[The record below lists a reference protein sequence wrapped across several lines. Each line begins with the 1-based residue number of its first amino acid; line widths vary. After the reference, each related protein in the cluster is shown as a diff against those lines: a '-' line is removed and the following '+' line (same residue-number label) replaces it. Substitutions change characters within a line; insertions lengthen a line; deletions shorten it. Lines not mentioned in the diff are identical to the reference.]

1 MTAATHSPLFP
12 RVPDSADAVL
22 EGLDPEQREVATA
35 LHGPVCVLAG
45 AGTGKTRAITH
56 RIAYGVRAGI
66 LQPSSVLA
74 VTFTN
79 RAAGEMRGRLRQLGA
94 TGVQAR
100 TFHSAALRQLQ
111 YFWPKAVGG
120 PLPRLIDRKIQ
131 LVADAAAACR
141 IRLDRGELRDVTAE
155 IEWSKVTQT
164 VPADYPPAVAKA
176 AREAPRDPAEIAQLY
191 AAYEDLKRERGV
203 IDFEDVLLLTVAVLQ
218 DRQDIAEQVRAQYQ
232 HFVVDEY
239 QDVSPLQ
246 QRLLELWL
254 GDRESLCVVGDASQT
269 IYSFTGAT
277 PDHLLDFRTKH
288 PGATVVKLV
297 RDYRSTP
304 QVVRLANGLLAQAH
318 GRAADHRLELV
329 SQRGPGP
336 DPVFTEYTDEPAEA
350 EGAARR
356 IGELIGAG
364 VRPSEIA
371 VLFRTNSQSEIYEQA
386 LADAGVPYQLRG
398 AERFFDRPEVRKAG
412 SALRAA
418 ARFGGNDSLLDDVVD
433 LPSQV
438 RAVLSGEGWTAQPP
452 AGSGAVR
459 ERWESLAAL
468 VNLAQD
474 FAAAKPDA
482 TLAGLVAE
490 LDERAGAQHAPT
502 VQGVTLASLHSA
514 KGLEWDVVFLVG
526 VAEGMM
532 PITYAK
538 TDEQIEEERRLLYV
552 GVTRARERLHVSWSR
567 GRAPGGGAHP
577 PPPRGRG
584 AGGGGARGRAPARRP
599 GRAAPRPPR
608 GGGDR
613 GAGPRPP
620 YPGAGARRRGGGPHR
635 RPSRFLDGLR
645 SGSQAG
651 RAAAAGGGAAGG
663 VERGVSGR
671 ATAVSAAPAPR
682 RRQRGPARCR
692 VCGRT
697 LTDAGE
703 MKLMRCE
710 DCPSDMDE
718 GVYERLHDWRS
729 EQARRSGQPA
739 FCVFTDKTLMAIA
752 ETVPEDPPGLAR
764 IPGVGKRK
772 LDRYGADVLAICA
785 GGDGVQDKDQD

>member
-1 MTAATHSPLFP
+1 MTAATHSTLFP
-12 RVPDSADAVL
+12 QVPDSADAVL
-22 EGLDPEQREVATA
+22 EGLDPEQRAVATA

-94 TGVQAR
+94 AGVQAR

-120 PLPRLIDRKIQ
+120 SLPRIIDRKIPI
-131 LVADAAAACR
+131 VADAAAACR
-141 IRLDRGELRDVTAE
+141 IRLDRNELRDITAE

-164 VPADYPPAVAKA
+164 VPADYAAAAAKTG
-176 AREAPRDPAEIAQLY
+176 RESPRDPAETAQLY
-191 AAYEDLKRERGV
+191 ATYEDLKRERAL
-203 IDFEDVLLLTVAVLQ
+203 IDFEDVLLLTVGILQ
-218 DRQDIAEQVRAQYQ
+218 DRHDIAEEVRAQYQ

-254 GDRESLCVVGDASQT
+254 GDRDNLCVVGDASQT

-277 PDHLLDFRTKH
+277 PDHLLDFRIRH

-304 QVVRLANGLLAQAH
+304 QIVHLANGLLAQAR

-329 SQRGPGP
+329 SQRDPGP
-336 DPVFTEYTDEPAEA
+336 QPVHTEYADEPAEA

-356 IGELIGAG
+356 IRDLLTRG
-364 VRPSEIA
+364 VPAAEIA
-371 VLFRTNSQSEIYEQA
+371 ILFRTNSQSEIYEQA
-386 LADAGVPYQLRG
+386 LADAGIPYQLRG

-412 SALRAA
+412 IALRGA
-418 ARFGGNDSLLDDVVD
+418 ARFGGNDSLLDGAVD

-438 RAVLSGEGWTAQPP
+438 RAVLSGEGWTPTPP

-474 FAAAKPDA
+474 FAAARPAA
-482 TLAGLVAE
+482 TLADLVAE

-514 KGLEWDVVFLVG
+514 KGLEWDAVFVVG

-532 PITYAK
+532 PITYAR

-552 GVTRARERLHVSWSR
+552 GVTRAREHLHVSWSLS
-567 GRAPGGGAHP
+567 RAPGG
-577 PPPRGRG
+577 
-584 AGGGGARGRAPARRP
+584 RP
-599 GRAAPRPPR
+599 N
-608 GGGDR
+608 
-613 GAGPRPP
+613 
-620 YPGAGARRRGGGPHR
+620 R

-645 SGSQAG
+645 PGS
-651 RAAAAGGGAAGG
+651 
-663 VERGVSGR
+663 
-671 ATAVSAAPAPR
+671 SAAPGRSPYGGTGRTSAIEHGYGIPAGSPAPR
-682 RRQRGPARCR
+682 RTSRTPARCR

-697 LTDAGE
+697 LSDAGE
-703 MKLMRCE
+703 MKLMRCD

-718 GVYERLHDWRS
+718 GLYERLRAWRA
-729 EQARRSGQPA
+729 EQAHRSGQPA
-739 FCVFTDKTLMAIA
+739 FCVFTDRTLIAIA
-752 ETVPEDPPGLAR
+752 EAAPDDEGELAR
-764 IPGVGKRK
+764 IPGVGVRK
-772 LDRYGADVLAICA
+772 LHRYGAEVLAICA
-785 GGDGVQDKDQD
+785 GRDGHEQDNDD

>member
-1 MTAATHSPLFP
+1 MTAATHSSLFP
-12 RVPDSADAVL
+12 QVPDSADAVL
-22 EGLDPEQREVATA
+22 DGLDPEQREVATA
-35 LHGPVCVLAG
+35 LRGPVCVLAG

-56 RIAYGVRAGI
+56 RIAYGVRAGL

-94 TGVQAR
+94 AGVQAR

-111 YFWPKAVGG
+111 YFWPKAIGG
-120 PLPRLIDRKIQ
+120 GMPRLVDRKIQ

-164 VPADYPPAVAKA
+164 VPSDYAAAAAKA
-176 AREAPRDPAEIAQLY
+176 GREIPRAAAEIAQLY
-191 AAYEDLKRERGV
+191 TTYEEVKRDRAV

-218 DRQDIAEQVRAQYQ
+218 DRQDIAEQVRSQYQ

-254 GDRESLCVVGDASQT
+254 GDRDSLCVVGDASQT

-277 PDHLLDFRTKH
+277 PDHLLDFRTRH

-304 QVVRLANGLLAQAH
+304 QVVHLANGLLSQAR
-318 GRAADHRLELV
+318 GRAADHRLELI
-329 SQRGPGP
+329 SQRAAGPE
-336 DPVFTEYTDEPAEA
+336 PVYADYTDEPAEA

-356 IGELIGAG
+356 IRDLMAAG
-364 VRPSEIA
+364 VPASEIA
-371 VLFRTNSQSEIYEQA
+371 ILFRTNSQSETYEQA

-412 SALRAA
+412 AALRGA
-418 ARFGGNDSLLDDVVD
+418 ARFGGNDALLDDVVD

-438 RAVLSGEGWTAQPP
+438 RAVLSGEGWTTEPP

-474 FAAAKPDA
+474 FVAAKPGA
-482 TLAGLVAE
+482 TLADLVAE
-490 LDERAGAQHAPT
+490 LDERATAQHAPT

-552 GVTRARERLHVSWSR
+552 GVTRARERLHVSWALSR
-567 GRAPGGGAHP
+567 SPGG
-577 PPPRGRG
+577 
-584 AGGGGARGRAPARRP
+584 RP
-599 GRAAPRPPR
+599 S
-608 GGGDR
+608 
-613 GAGPRPP
+613 
-620 YPGAGARRRGGGPHR
+620 R

-645 SGSQAG
+645 PGST
-651 RAAAAGGGAAGG
+651 GAAGRPG
-663 VERGVSGR
+663 AVAPGGIERGYPGSGPK
-671 ATAVSAAPAPR
+671 AVPR
-682 RRQRGPARCR
+682 RTQRTPARCR

-710 DCPSDMDE
+710 DCPTDMDE
-718 GVYERLHDWRS
+718 GLYERLREWR
-729 EQARRSGQPA
+729 EVQAQRSGQPA
-739 FCVFTDKTLMAIA
+739 FCVFTEKTLMAIA
-752 ETVPEDPPGLAR
+752 ETVPDDEGELAR
-764 IPGVGKRK
+764 IPGVGVRK
-772 LDRYGADVLAICA
+772 LNRYGADVLAICGGQEPAEGAA
-785 GGDGVQDKDQD
+785 GD

>member
-1 MTAATHSPLFP
+1 MPACGQPPHPSPPTWQHGGVTAATHSTLFP
-12 RVPDSADAVL
+12 QVPDSADAVL
-22 EGLDPEQREVATA
+22 DGLDPEQREVATA
-35 LHGPVCVLAG
+35 LRGPVCVLAG

-56 RIAYGVRAGI
+56 RIAYGVRSGV

-120 PLPRLIDRKIQ
+120 GIPKIIDRKIQ
-131 LVADAAAACR
+131 IVADAAVACR
-141 IRLDRGELRDVTAE
+141 IRLDRNELRDAAAE
-155 IEWSKVTQT
+155 IEWAKVTQT
-164 VPADYPPAVAKA
+164 VPADYAAAAVKSG
-176 AREAPRDPAEIAQLY
+176 RDVPRDPAEIAQLY
-191 AAYEDLKRERGV
+191 AAYEDLKRDRAV
-203 IDFEDVLLLTVAVLQ
+203 IDFEDVLLLTVGILQ
-218 DRQDIAEQVRAQYQ
+218 DRHDIADEVRAQYQ

-254 GDRESLCVVGDASQT
+254 GDRDSLCVVGDASQT

-277 PDHLLDFRTKH
+277 PDHLLDFRTRH

-297 RDYRSTP
+297 RDYRSSP
-304 QVVRLANGLLAQAH
+304 QVVHLANGLLAQAR
-318 GRAADHRLELV
+318 GRAADHRLELI
-329 SQRGPGP
+329 SQRAAGP
-336 DPVFTEYTDEPAEA
+336 DPLYTEYADEPAEA

-356 IGELIGAG
+356 IRDLLATG
-364 VRPSEIA
+364 VPPAEIA
-371 VLFRTNSQSEIYEQA
+371 ILFRTNSQSETYEQA
-386 LADAGVPYQLRG
+386 LADAGIPYQLRG

-412 SALRAA
+412 IALRGA
-418 ARFGGNDSLLDDVVD
+418 ARFGTNDTLLDDAVD

-438 RAVLSGEGWTAQPP
+438 RAVLSGEGWTPTPP

-474 FAAAKPDA
+474 FAAAKAGA
-482 TLAGLVAE
+482 TLADLVAE

-514 KGLEWDVVFLVG
+514 KGLEWDAVFVVG

-532 PITYAK
+532 PITYAR
-538 TDEQIEEERRLLYV
+538 TDEQVEEERRLLYV
-552 GVTRARERLHVSWSR
+552 GVTRAREHLHLSWALSR
-567 GRAPGGGAHP
+567 SPGG
-577 PPPRGRG
+577 
-584 AGGGGARGRAPARRP
+584 RP
-599 GRAAPRPPR
+599 N
-608 GGGDR
+608 
-613 GAGPRPP
+613 
-620 YPGAGARRRGGGPHR
+620 R

-645 SGSQAG
+645 PGSSGTAG
-651 RAAAAGGGAAGG
+651 RAATGGRGG
-663 VERGVSGR
+663 VERGFS
-671 ATAVSAAPAPR
+671 TAGTTPAPR
-682 RRQRGPARCR
+682 RTNRTPARCR

-697 LTDAGE
+697 LSDAGE
-703 MKLMRCE
+703 MKLMRCD

-718 GVYERLHDWRS
+718 GLYERLRAWRAV
-729 EQARRSGQPA
+729 QAQRSGQPA
-739 FCVFTDKTLMAIA
+739 FCVFTDRTLVAIA
-752 ETVPEDPPGLAR
+752 ETAPGDPGELAR
-764 IPGVGKRK
+764 VPGVGARK
-772 LDRYGADVLAICA
+772 LNRYGADVLALCA
-785 GGDGVQDKDQD
+785 GRDLAEEDNGG

>member
-12 RVPDSADAVL
+12 QAPDSADAVL
-22 EGLDPEQREVATA
+22 DGLDPEQREVATA

-94 TGVQAR
+94 AGVQAR

-120 PLPRLIDRKIQ
+120 SMPRLVDRKIQ

-141 IRLDRGELRDVTAE
+141 IRLDRGELRDTTAE

-164 VPADYPPAVAKA
+164 VPADYALAAVKA
-176 AREAPRDPAEIAQLY
+176 GREAPRDPAEIAQLY
-191 AAYEDLKRERGV
+191 SAYEDLKRQRGV
-203 IDFEDVLLLTVAVLQ
+203 IDFEDVLLLTVAILQ
-218 DRQDIAEQVRAQYQ
+218 DRHDIAEQVRAQYQ

-254 GDRESLCVVGDASQT
+254 GERDNLCVVGDASQT

-277 PDHLLDFRTKH
+277 PDHLLDFRTRH

-304 QVVRLANGLLAQAH
+304 QVVHLANGLLAQAR
-318 GRAADHRLELV
+318 GRAADHRLELI
-329 SQRGPGP
+329 SQREAGP
-336 DPVFTEYTDEPAEA
+336 DPVYTEYTDEPAEA

-356 IGELIGAG
+356 IRELLDSG
-364 VRPSEIA
+364 VPASEIA
-371 VLFRTNSQSEIYEQA
+371 VLFRTNSQSETYEQA
-386 LADAGVPYQLRG
+386 LADAGIPYQLRG

-412 SALRAA
+412 IALRGA
-418 ARFGGNDSLLDDVVD
+418 ARFGGNDSLLDDAVD

-438 RAVLSGEGWTAQPP
+438 RAVLSGEGWTSEPP

-474 FAAAKPDA
+474 FAAARPGA
-482 TLAGLVAE
+482 TLGDLVAE

-552 GVTRARERLHVSWSR
+552 GVTRAREHLHVSWSLSR
-567 GRAPGGGAHP
+567 SPGGRAN
-577 PPPRGRG
+577 
-584 AGGGGARGRAPARRP
+584 
-599 GRAAPRPPR
+599 
-608 GGGDR
+608 
-613 GAGPRPP
+613 
-620 YPGAGARRRGGGPHR
+620 R

-645 SGSQAG
+645 PGSAATAG
-651 RAAAAGGGAAGG
+651 RAAAGRAGG
-663 VERGVSGR
+663 VERGFTSR
-671 ATAVSAAPAPR
+671 PDAAPR
-682 RRQRGPARCR
+682 RTQRTVARCR

-703 MKLMRCE
+703 MKLMRCD

-718 GVYERLHDWRS
+718 GLYERLREWRA

-752 ETVPEDPPGLAR
+752 ESSPDEEGDLAR
-764 IPGVGKRK
+764 IPGVGVRK
-772 LDRYGADVLAICA
+772 LNRYGADVLAICA
-785 GGDGVQDKDQD
+785 GREPGGEEDGD

>member
-94 TGVQAR
+94 AGVQAR

-111 YFWPKAVGG
+111 YFWPKAIGG
-120 PLPRLIDRKIQ
+120 TFPKIIDRKIQ
-131 LVADAAAACR
+131 IVADAATACR
-141 IRLDRGELRDVTAE
+141 VRLDRNELRDVTAE

-164 VPADYPPAVAKA
+164 VPADYA
-176 AREAPRDPAEIAQLY
+176 AAAAEAGREAPRGPAEIAQLY
-191 AAYEDLKRERGV
+191 AAYEDLKRDRGA
-203 IDFEDVLLLTVAVLQ
+203 IDFEDVLLLTVGILQ
-218 DRQDIAEQVRAQYQ
+218 DRHDIADAVRAQYR

-254 GDRESLCVVGDASQT
+254 GDRDSLCVVGDASQT

-277 PDHLLDFRTKH
+277 PDHLLDFRIRH
-288 PGATVVKLV
+288 PAATVVKLV
-297 RDYRSTP
+297 RDYRSSP
-304 QVVRLANGLLAQAH
+304 QVVHLANGLLAQAR

-329 SQRGPGP
+329 SQRAPGP
-336 DPVFTEYTDEPAEA
+336 EPVYSEYSDEPAEA
-350 EGAARR
+350 EGTARR
-356 IGELIGAG
+356 IRDLLAAG
-364 VRPSEIA
+364 VPASEIA
-371 VLFRTNSQSEIYEQA
+371 VLFRTNAQSEIYEQA

-412 SALRAA
+412 IALRGA
-418 ARFGGNDSLLDDVVD
+418 ARFGANDTLLDGAVD

-438 RAVLSGEGWTAQPP
+438 RAVLSGEGWTAVPP
-452 AGSGAVR
+452 AGSGAAR

-474 FAAAKPDA
+474 FAAARPDA
-482 TLAGLVAE
+482 TLADLVAE

-514 KGLEWDVVFLVG
+514 KGLEWDAVFLVG

-538 TDEQIEEERRLLYV
+538 TGEQIEEERRLLYV
-552 GVTRARERLHVSWSR
+552 GVTRARERLHVSWALSR
-567 GRAPGGGAHP
+567 SPGG
-577 PPPRGRG
+577 
-584 AGGGGARGRAPARRP
+584 RP
-599 GRAAPRPPR
+599 N
-608 GGGDR
+608 
-613 GAGPRPP
+613 
-620 YPGAGARRRGGGPHR
+620 R

-645 SGSQAG
+645 PGSSGAG
-651 RAAAAGGGAAGG
+651 RTPIGGTGGAGGI
-663 VERGVSGR
+663 ERGLGTV
-671 ATAVSAAPAPR
+671 ATVGVPR
-682 RRQRGPARCR
+682 RTSRTPARCR

-697 LTDAGE
+697 LSEAGE
-703 MKLMRCE
+703 MKLMRC
-710 DCPSDMDE
+710 DGCPSDMDE
-718 GVYERLHDWRS
+718 GLYERLREWRAV
-729 EQARRSGQPA
+729 QAHRSGQPA
-739 FCVFTDKTLMAIA
+739 FCVFTDRTLIAIA
-752 ETVPEDPPGLAR
+752 EAAPGDERELAR
-764 IPGVGKRK
+764 IPGVGVRK
-772 LDRYGADVLAICA
+772 LNRYGADVLAICA
-785 GGDGVQDKDQD
+785 GRDGAAGDGDD

>member
-1 MTAATHSPLFP
+1 MPAHAPPPDVTPAALVRLRAPACGQPPHPSPPTWQHGGVTAATHSTLFP

-35 LHGPVCVLAG
+35 LRGPVCVLAG

-94 TGVQAR
+94 AGVQAR

-120 PLPRLIDRKIQ
+120 SMPRLVDRKIQ

-164 VPADYPPAVAKA
+164 VPADYAAAAAKA
-176 AREAPRDPAEIAQLY
+176 GREAPRDPAEIAQLY
-191 AAYEDLKRERGV
+191 SVYEDLKRDRSV

-218 DRQDIAEQVRAQYQ
+218 DRHDIAEQVRAQYQ

-254 GDRESLCVVGDASQT
+254 GDRDSLCVVGDASQT

-277 PDHLLDFRTKH
+277 PDHLLDFRVRH

-304 QVVRLANGLLAQAH
+304 QVVHLANGLLAQAR

-329 SQRGPGP
+329 SQRSAGPE
-336 DPVFTEYTDEPAEA
+336 PVFTEYADEPAEA

-356 IGELIGAG
+356 IGELIAAG
-364 VRPSEIA
+364 VPASEIA
-371 VLFRTNSQSEIYEQA
+371 VLFRTNAQSETYEQA

-398 AERFFDRPEVRKAG
+398 AERFFDRPEVRRAIVN
-412 SALRAA
+412 LRGA
-418 ARFGGNDSLLDDVVD
+418 ARFGGNDSLLDDAVD

-438 RAVLSGEGWTAQPP
+438 RAVLSGEGWTPQPP

-474 FAAAKPDA
+474 FTAAQPGA
-482 TLAGLVAE
+482 TLGHLVAE

-526 VAEGMM
+526 VAEGMV

-552 GVTRARERLHVSWSR
+552 GVTRARERLHVSWALSR
-567 GRAPGGGAHP
+567 SPGG
-577 PPPRGRG
+577 
-584 AGGGGARGRAPARRP
+584 RP
-599 GRAAPRPPR
+599 S
-608 GGGDR
+608 
-613 GAGPRPP
+613 
-620 YPGAGARRRGGGPHR
+620 R

-645 SGSQAG
+645 PGSASS
-651 RAAAAGGGAAGG
+651 AARTAAGGPGG
-663 VERGVSGR
+663 VERGRTRGPE
-671 ATAVSAAPAPR
+671 AVPR
-682 RRQRGPARCR
+682 RAQRTPARCR

-710 DCPSDMDE
+710 ECPSDMDE
-718 GVYERLHDWRS
+718 GLYERLRAWRAR
-729 EQARRSGQPA
+729 QARRSGQPA

-752 ETVPEDPPGLAR
+752 EAVPDDEGELAR
-764 IPGVGKRK
+764 IPGVGVRK
-772 LDRYGADVLAICA
+772 FNRYGADVLAICA
-785 GGDGVQDKDQD
+785 GQDIAEGDEED

>member
-1 MTAATHSPLFP
+1 MAGVTAATHSPLFP
-12 RVPDSADAVL
+12 QVPDLPDSADAVL

-35 LHGPVCVLAG
+35 LRGPVCVLAG

-66 LQPSSVLA
+66 LQPASVLA

-94 TGVQAR
+94 QGVQAR

-111 YFWPKAVGG
+111 YFWPKAIGG
-120 PLPRLIDRKIQ
+120 GMPRLIDRKIQ
-131 LVADAAAACR
+131 LVADAAAALGT
-141 IRLDRGELRDVTAE
+141 RLDRGELRDVTSE
-155 IEWSKVTQT
+155 IEWCKVTQT
-164 VPADYPPAVAKA
+164 IPADYPYAAAKA
-176 AREAPRDPAEIAQLY
+176 GRESPRDPTEIAHLY
-191 AAYEDLKRERGV
+191 AAYEDLKRDRAV
-203 IDFEDVLLLTVAVLQ
+203 IDFEDVLLLTVAILQ
-218 DRQDIAEQVRAQYQ
+218 DRHDIAEQIRAQYQ

-254 GDRESLCVVGDASQT
+254 GERDDLCVVGDASQT

-277 PDHLLDFRTKH
+277 PDHLLDFRVRY

-329 SQRGPGP
+329 SQRPSGPE
-336 DPVFTEYTDEPAEA
+336 PVYAEYTDEPAEA

-356 IGELIGAG
+356 IRELIDAG
-364 VRPSEIA
+364 VPAAEIA
-371 VLFRTNSQSEIYEQA
+371 VLFRTNSQSETYEQA

-412 SALRAA
+412 IALRGA
-418 ARFGGNDSLLDDVVD
+418 ARFGGNDALLDGAVD

-438 RAVLSGEGWTAQPP
+438 RAVLSGEGGWTPVPP

-474 FAAAKPDA
+474 LAAARPGA
-482 TLAGLVAE
+482 TLGDFVAE
-490 LDERAGAQHAPT
+490 LDERANAQHAPT
-502 VQGVTLASLHSA
+502 VQGVTLASLHAA
-514 KGLEWDVVFLVG
+514 KGLEWDAVFLVG
-526 VAEGMM
+526 VAEGML

-538 TDEQIEEERRLLYV
+538 TDEQVEEERRLLYV
-552 GVTRARERLHVSWSR
+552 GVTRARERLHVSWALSR
-567 GRAPGGGAHP
+567 SPGG
-577 PPPRGRG
+577 
-584 AGGGGARGRAPARRP
+584 RP
-599 GRAAPRPPR
+599 N
-608 GGGDR
+608 
-613 GAGPRPP
+613 
-620 YPGAGARRRGGGPHR
+620 R

-645 SGSQAG
+645 PGTTPTVG
-651 RAAAAGGGAAGG
+651 RGAAAAVGG
-663 VERGVSGR
+663 VERGVL
-671 ATAVSAAPAPR
+671 AAAAAAAPR
-682 RRQRGPARCR
+682 RAQRTPARCR

-718 GVYERLHDWRS
+718 GLYERLREWRAA
-729 EQARRSGQPA
+729 QAARSGQPD
-739 FCVFTDKTLMAIA
+739 FCVFTDRTLMAIA
-752 ETVPEDPPGLAR
+752 EARPDSAAELSR
-764 IPGVGKRK
+764 IPGVLSRK
-772 LDRYGADVLAICA
+772 LRSYGADVLAICA
-785 GGDGVQDKDQD
+785 GQEVGGEDADD

>member
-1 MTAATHSPLFP
+1 M
-12 RVPDSADAVL
+12 D
-22 EGLDPEQREVATA
+22 GLDPEQREVATA

-94 TGVQAR
+94 QGVQAR

-111 YFWPKAVGG
+111 YFWPKAIGG
-120 PLPRLIDRKIQ
+120 GMPRLIDRKVQ
-131 LVADAAAACR
+131 FVADAAAACR

-155 IEWSKVTQT
+155 IEWAKVTQT
-164 VPADYPPAVAKA
+164 VPADYVLAAAKA
-176 AREAPRDPAEIAQLY
+176 GRVAPRDTAEIAQLY
-191 AAYEDLKRERGV
+191 SVYEDLKRDRAV
-203 IDFEDVLLLTVAVLQ
+203 IDFEDVLLLTVGILQ
-218 DRQDIAEQVRAQYQ
+218 DRRDIAEQVRAQYQ

-254 GDRESLCVVGDASQT
+254 GDRDDLCVVGDASQT

-277 PDHLLDFRTKH
+277 PDHLLDFRVRH

-304 QVVRLANGLLAQAH
+304 QVVHLANGLLAQAR

-329 SQRGPGP
+329 SQRPAGPEP
-336 DPVFTEYTDEPAEA
+336 EYTEYTDEPAEA

-356 IGELIGAG
+356 IQDLLAAG
-364 VRPSEIA
+364 VPASEIA
-371 VLFRTNSQSEIYEQA
+371 ILFRTNGQSETYEQA
-386 LADAGVPYQLRG
+386 LADAGIPYQLRG

-412 SALRAA
+412 VALRGA
-418 ARFGGNDSLLDDVVD
+418 ARFGGNDHLLDDAVD

-438 RAVLSGEGWTAQPP
+438 RAVLSGEGWTPQPP

-474 FAAAKPDA
+474 FAAARPRA
-482 TLAGLVAE
+482 TLADLVAE
-490 LDERAGAQHAPT
+490 LDERASSQHAPT

-514 KGLEWDVVFLVG
+514 KGLEWDAVFLVG

-532 PITYAK
+532 PIAYAR

-552 GVTRARERLHVSWSR
+552 GVTRARERLHVSWSLAR
-567 GRAPGGGAHP
+567 SPGG
-577 PPPRGRG
+577 
-584 AGGGGARGRAPARRP
+584 RP
-599 GRAAPRPPR
+599 N
-608 GGGDR
+608 
-613 GAGPRPP
+613 
-620 YPGAGARRRGGGPHR
+620 R

-645 SGSQAG
+645 PGSAARAG
-651 RAAAAGGGAAGG
+651 RAAPAGSGG
-663 VERGVSGR
+663 VERGFGTSG
-671 ATAVSAAPAPR
+671 ASAGRTGSVAPVQR
-682 RRQRGPARCR
+682 RMQRTPARCR

-703 MKLMRCE
+703 MKLMRCD

-718 GVYERLHDWRS
+718 GLYERLREWRQ

-739 FCVFTDKTLMAIA
+739 FCVFTDRTLMAIA
-752 ETVPEDPPGLAR
+752 EAAPDDERELAR
-764 IPGVGKRK
+764 IPGVGMRK
-772 LDRYGADVLAICA
+772 LRRHGADVLAICA
-785 GGDGVQDKDQD
+785 GQEPTGEEIAD

>member
-12 RVPDSADAVL
+12 QVPDSADAVL
-22 EGLDPEQREVATA
+22 DGLDPEQREVATA

-94 TGVQAR
+94 QGVQAR

-111 YFWPKAVGG
+111 YFWPKAIGG
-120 PLPRLIDRKIQ
+120 GMPRLIDRKVQ
-131 LVADAAAACR
+131 FVADAAAACR

-155 IEWSKVTQT
+155 IEWAKVTQT
-164 VPADYPPAVAKA
+164 VPADYVLAAAKA
-176 AREAPRDPAEIAQLY
+176 GRVAPRDTAEIAQLY
-191 AAYEDLKRERGV
+191 SVYEDLKRGRAV
-203 IDFEDVLLLTVAVLQ
+203 IDFEDVLLLTVGILQ
-218 DRQDIAEQVRAQYQ
+218 DRRDIAEQVRAQYQ

-254 GDRESLCVVGDASQT
+254 GDRDDLCVVGDASQT

-277 PDHLLDFRTKH
+277 PDHLLDFRVRH

-304 QVVRLANGLLAQAH
+304 QVVHLANGLLAQAR

-329 SQRGPGP
+329 AQRTAGPEP
-336 DPVFTEYTDEPAEA
+336 EYTEYTDEPAEA

-356 IGELIGAG
+356 IQDLLAAG
-364 VRPSEIA
+364 VPASEIA
-371 VLFRTNSQSEIYEQA
+371 ILFRTNGQSETYEQA
-386 LADAGVPYQLRG
+386 LADAGIPYQLRG

-412 SALRAA
+412 VALRGA
-418 ARFGGNDSLLDDVVD
+418 ARFGGNDHLLDDAVD

-438 RAVLSGEGWTAQPP
+438 RAVLSGEGWTPQPP

-474 FAAAKPDA
+474 FAAARPRA
-482 TLAGLVAE
+482 TLADLVAE
-490 LDERAGAQHAPT
+490 LDERAGSQHAPT

-514 KGLEWDVVFLVG
+514 KGLEWDAVFLVG

-532 PITYAK
+532 PIAYAR

-552 GVTRARERLHVSWSR
+552 GVTRARERLHVSWSLAR
-567 GRAPGGGAHP
+567 SPGG
-577 PPPRGRG
+577 
-584 AGGGGARGRAPARRP
+584 RP
-599 GRAAPRPPR
+599 N
-608 GGGDR
+608 
-613 GAGPRPP
+613 
-620 YPGAGARRRGGGPHR
+620 R

-645 SGSQAG
+645 PGSAARAG
-651 RAAAAGGGAAGG
+651 RVVPAGSGG
-663 VERGVSGR
+663 VERGFGTSAGR
-671 ATAVSAAPAPR
+671 TGSVAPVQR
-682 RRQRGPARCR
+682 RVQRTPARCR

-703 MKLMRCE
+703 MKLMRCD

-718 GVYERLHDWRS
+718 GLYERLREWRQ

-739 FCVFTDKTLMAIA
+739 FCVFTDRTLMAIA
-752 ETVPEDPPGLAR
+752 EAAPDDERELAR
-764 IPGVGKRK
+764 IPGVGMRK
-772 LDRYGADVLAICA
+772 LRRHGADVLAICA
-785 GGDGVQDKDQD
+785 GQEPAGEETGD

>member
-1 MTAATHSPLFP
+1 MTAATHSTLFP
-12 RVPDSADAVL
+12 QAPDSADAVL

-120 PLPRLIDRKIQ
+120 SLPRIVDRKIQ
-131 LVADAAAACR
+131 LVADAAAASR

-164 VPADYPPAVAKA
+164 VPAEYAAAAAKA
-176 AREAPRDPAEIAQLY
+176 GREAPRDRAEIAALY
-191 AAYEDLKRERGV
+191 AAYEDVKRDRGV
-203 IDFEDVLLLTVAVLQ
+203 IDFEDVLLLTVAILQ
-218 DRQDIAEQVRAQYQ
+218 DQHDIAEAVRAQYQ

-254 GDRESLCVVGDASQT
+254 GERDSLCVVGDASQT

-277 PDHLLDFRTKH
+277 PDHLLDFRTRH

-304 QVVRLANGLLAQAH
+304 QVVHLANGLLIQAR
-318 GRAADHRLELV
+318 GRAADHRLELI
-329 SQRGPGP
+329 SQRASGPEP
-336 DPVFTEYTDEPAEA
+336 TYAEYTDEPAEA

-356 IGELIGAG
+356 IRDLITSG
-364 VRPSEIA
+364 VPASEIA
-371 VLFRTNSQSEIYEQA
+371 ILFRTNSQSETYEQA

-398 AERFFDRPEVRKAG
+398 AERFFDRPEVKRAIH
-412 SALRAA
+412 ALRGA
-418 ARFGGNDSLLDDVVD
+418 ARFGGNDSLLDDAPD
-433 LPSQV
+433 LPAQV
-438 RAVLSGEGWTAQPP
+438 RAVLSGDGWTNQPP

-468 VNLAQD
+468 AHLAQD
-474 FAAAKPDA
+474 FATAKPDA
-482 TLAGLVAE
+482 TLGDLMSE

-538 TDEQIEEERRLLYV
+538 TEEQIEEERRLLYV
-552 GVTRARERLHVSWSR
+552 GVTRAREHLSVSWAQSR
-567 GRAPGGGAHP
+567 SPGGRAS
-577 PPPRGRG
+577 
-584 AGGGGARGRAPARRP
+584 
-599 GRAAPRPPR
+599 
-608 GGGDR
+608 
-613 GAGPRPP
+613 
-620 YPGAGARRRGGGPHR
+620 R

-645 SGSQAG
+645 PGSGSTATRTG
-651 RAAAAGGGAAGG
+651 TAAGGTGG
-663 VERGVSGR
+663 IERGIPG
-671 ATAVSAAPAPR
+671 TIPGAVR
-682 RRQRGPARCR
+682 RTTRTPARCR

-697 LTDAGE
+697 LSDAGE
-703 MKLMRCE
+703 MKLMRCD

-718 GVYERLHDWRS
+718 GLYERLRDWRAI
-729 EQARRSGQPA
+729 QAQRSGQPD

-752 ETVPEDPPGLAR
+752 ENVPSSPAELAR
-764 IPGVGKRK
+764 IPGVRARK
-772 LDRYGADVLAICA
+772 LNRFGPDVLAICA
-785 GGDGVQDKDQD
+785 GQELEGEGGDE

>member
-1 MTAATHSPLFP
+1 MTAATHSTLFP
-12 RVPDSADAVL
+12 QVPDSADAVL

-94 TGVQAR
+94 AGVQAR

-111 YFWPKAVGG
+111 YFWPKAIGG
-120 PLPRLIDRKIQ
+120 SLPRIVDRKIQ

-164 VPADYPPAVAKA
+164 VPTDYTLAAAKVG
-176 AREAPRDPAEIAQLY
+176 REAPRDPAEVAQIY
-191 AAYEDLKRERGV
+191 NVYEDLKRDRSV
-203 IDFEDVLLLTVAVLQ
+203 IDFEDVLLLTVGILQ
-218 DRQDIAEQVRAQYQ
+218 DRHDIADQVRSQYQ

-254 GDRESLCVVGDASQT
+254 GNRNNLCVVGDASQT

-277 PDHLLDFRTKH
+277 PDHLLDFRTRH

-304 QVVRLANGLLAQAH
+304 QVVHLANGLLAQAR
-318 GRAADHRLELV
+318 GRAADHRLELI
-329 SQRGPGP
+329 SQREAGPEP
-336 DPVFTEYTDEPAEA
+336 LYTEHTDEPAEA

-356 IGELIGAG
+356 IRELMDSG
-364 VRPSEIA
+364 VPASEIA
-371 VLFRTNSQSEIYEQA
+371 ILFRTNSQSETYEQA
-386 LADAGVPYQLRG
+386 LADAGIPYQLRG

-412 SALRAA
+412 IALRGA
-418 ARFGGNDSLLDDVVD
+418 ARFGGNDSLLDDAVD

-438 RAVLSGEGWTAQPP
+438 RAVLSGEGWTTEPP

-474 FAAAKPDA
+474 FAAAKPGA
-482 TLAGLVAE
+482 TLADLVAE
-490 LDERAGAQHAPT
+490 LDERANAQHAPT

-552 GVTRARERLHVSWSR
+552 GVTRARRHLHVSWALS
-567 GRAPGGGAHP
+567 RAPGG
-577 PPPRGRG
+577 
-584 AGGGGARGRAPARRP
+584 RP
-599 GRAAPRPPR
+599 N
-608 GGGDR
+608 
-613 GAGPRPP
+613 
-620 YPGAGARRRGGGPHR
+620 R

-645 SGSQAG
+645 PGSTATAG
-651 RAAAAGGGAAGG
+651 RTATGGPGG
-663 VERGVSGR
+663 VERG
-671 ATAVSAAPAPR
+671 ATSRPDAAPR
-682 RRQRGPARCR
+682 RTQRTPARCR

-718 GVYERLHDWRS
+718 GLYERLREWRGV
-729 EQARRSGQPA
+729 QAKLSGQPD
-739 FCVFTDKTLMAIA
+739 FCVFTDRTLMAIA
-752 ETVPEDPPGLAR
+752 EAEPTSPVELSR
-764 IPGVGKRK
+764 IPGVRKRK

-785 GGDGVQDKDQD
+785 GQELGESVGGE

>member
-1 MTAATHSPLFP
+1 MTAATHSSLFP
-12 RVPDSADAVL
+12 QVPDSADAVL

-94 TGVQAR
+94 QGVQAR

-111 YFWPKAVGG
+111 FFWPKAIGG
-120 PLPRLIDRKIQ
+120 SLPRLVDRKVQ

-164 VPADYPPAVAKA
+164 VPADYAPAALKA
-176 AREAPRDPAEIAQLY
+176 GREAPRDPAEIAQIY
-191 AAYEDLKRERGV
+191 SVYEDLKRDRAV

-254 GDRESLCVVGDASQT
+254 GDRDSLCVVGDASQT

-277 PDHLLDFRTKH
+277 PDHLLDFRTRH

-304 QVVRLANGLLAQAH
+304 QVVHLANGLLAQAH
-318 GRAADHRLELV
+318 GRAADHRLELI
-329 SQRGPGP
+329 SQRPAGPE
-336 DPVFTEYTDEPAEA
+336 PVYNEYADEPAEA

-356 IGELIGAG
+356 IRELVDAG
-364 VRPSEIA
+364 VPAAEIA
-371 VLFRTNSQSEIYEQA
+371 ILFRTNSQSEAYEQA

-412 SALRAA
+412 VALRAA
-418 ARFGGNDSLLDDVVD
+418 ARFGGNDALLDDTVD

-438 RAVLSGEGWTAQPP
+438 RAVLSGEGWTTEPP

-468 VNLAQD
+468 VNLAHD
-474 FAAAKPDA
+474 VTAGRPAA
-482 TLAGLVAE
+482 TLADFVAE
-490 LDERAGAQHAPT
+490 LDERASAQHAPT

-538 TDEQIEEERRLLYV
+538 SDEQIEEERRLLYV
-552 GVTRARERLHVSWSR
+552 GVTRARERLHVSWSLSR
-567 GRAPGGGAHP
+567 TPGG
-577 PPPRGRG
+577 
-584 AGGGGARGRAPARRP
+584 RP
-599 GRAAPRPPR
+599 N
-608 GGGDR
+608 
-613 GAGPRPP
+613 
-620 YPGAGARRRGGGPHR
+620 R

-645 SGSQAG
+645 PGSTSTVGRGSGTGTA
-651 RAAAAGGGAAGG
+651 G
-663 VERGVSGR
+663 VERGFTGGPV
-671 ATAVSAAPAPR
+671 AAPR
-682 RRQRGPARCR
+682 RTQRAPARCR

-703 MKLMRCE
+703 MKLMRC
-710 DCPSDMDE
+710 DNCPSDMDE
-718 GVYERLHDWRS
+718 GLYERLREWRAD
-729 EQARRSGQPA
+729 QARLSGQPA
-739 FCVFTDKTLMAIA
+739 FCVFTDRTLMAIA
-752 ETVPEDPPGLAR
+752 ESAPDDDRELAR
-764 IPGVGKRK
+764 IPGVGMRK
-772 LDRYGADVLAICA
+772 LNRYGADVLAICA
-785 GGDGVQDKDQD
+785 GRQPGGAVEED

>member
-1 MTAATHSPLFP
+1 MTAATHSTLFP
-12 RVPDSADAVL
+12 QAPDTADAVL
-22 EGLDPEQREVATA
+22 DGLDPEQREVATA

-94 TGVQAR
+94 GGVQAR

-120 PLPRLIDRKIQ
+120 GLPRLIDRKIQ

-164 VPADYPPAVAKA
+164 VPADYAAAAAKTG
-176 AREAPRDPAEIAQLY
+176 RLSPRDPAEIAQLY
-191 AAYEDLKRERGV
+191 ATYEDLKRDRAV
-203 IDFEDVLLLTVAVLQ
+203 IDFEDVLLLTVAILQ
-218 DRQDIAEQVRAQYQ
+218 DRHDIAEQVRSQYQ

-254 GDRESLCVVGDASQT
+254 GERDSLCVVGDASQT

-277 PDHLLDFRTKH
+277 PDHLLDFRTRH

-297 RDYRSTP
+297 RDYRSSP
-304 QVVRLANGLLAQAH
+304 QVVHLANGLLSQAR
-318 GRAADHRLELV
+318 GRAADHRLELI
-329 SQRGPGP
+329 SQRAPGP
-336 DPVFTEYTDEPAEA
+336 EPVYAEYTDEPAEA

-356 IGELIGAG
+356 IRDLIASGIPAG
-364 VRPSEIA
+364 EIA
-371 VLFRTNSQSEIYEQA
+371 ILFRTNSQSEIYEQA

-412 SALRAA
+412 AALRAA
-418 ARFGGNDSLLDDVVD
+418 ARFGANDSLLDDVVD

-438 RAVLSGEGWTAQPP
+438 RAVLSGEGWTSQPP

-468 VNLAQD
+468 VHLAQD
-474 FAAAKPDA
+474 FAAAKQGA
-482 TLAGLVAE
+482 TLGDLVAE
-490 LDERAGAQHAPT
+490 LDERASAQHAPT
-502 VQGVTLASLHSA
+502 VQDVTLASLHSA

-552 GVTRARERLHVSWSR
+552 GVTRAREHLLVSWALSR
-567 GRAPGGGAHP
+567 SPGG
-577 PPPRGRG
+577 
-584 AGGGGARGRAPARRP
+584 RP
-599 GRAAPRPPR
+599 N
-608 GGGDR
+608 
-613 GAGPRPP
+613 
-620 YPGAGARRRGGGPHR
+620 R

-645 SGSQAG
+645 PGSVATAG
-651 RAAAAGGGAAGG
+651 RSAGGGPGG
-663 VERGVSGR
+663 IERGIGSSGG
-671 ATAVSAAPAPR
+671 TVVR
-682 RRQRGPARCR
+682 RTSRTPARCR

-718 GVYERLHDWRS
+718 GLYERLREWRAV
-729 EQARRSGQPA
+729 QAQRSGQPA

-752 ETVPEDPPGLAR
+752 EAAPDDEGELAR
-764 IPGVGKRK
+764 IPGVGVRK
-772 LDRYGADVLAICA
+772 FNRFGADVLAICA
-785 GGDGVQDKDQD
+785 GQEPTEGREGD

>member
-12 RVPDSADAVL
+12 QVPDSADAVL

-94 TGVQAR
+94 AGVQAR

-120 PLPRLIDRKIQ
+120 SMPRLVDRKIQ
-131 LVADAAAACR
+131 LVVDAAAACR

-164 VPADYPPAVAKA
+164 VPGDYALAAAKA
-176 AREAPRDPAEIAQLY
+176 GRESPRNPAEIAQLY
-191 AAYEDLKRERGV
+191 AAYEALKRDRAV

-218 DRQDIAEQVRAQYQ
+218 DRHDIADQVRAQYQ

-254 GDRESLCVVGDASQT
+254 GDRDSLCVVGDASQT

-277 PDHLLDFRTKH
+277 PDHLLDFRTRH

-304 QVVRLANGLLAQAH
+304 QVVHLANGLLSQAS

-329 SQRGPGP
+329 SQRAPGP
-336 DPVFTEYTDEPAEA
+336 EPVYSEHTDEPAEA

-356 IGELIGAG
+356 IRELLAAG
-364 VRPSEIA
+364 VQAAEIA
-371 VLFRTNSQSEIYEQA
+371 VLFRTNAQSETYEQA
-386 LADAGVPYQLRG
+386 LADAGIPYQLRG
-398 AERFFDRPEVRKAG
+398 AERFFDRPEVRRAIVN
-412 SALRAA
+412 LRGA
-418 ARFGGNDSLLDDVVD
+418 ARFGGNDSRLDDAPD

-474 FAAAKPDA
+474 FTAARADA
-482 TLAGLVAE
+482 TLADLVAE
-490 LDERAGAQHAPT
+490 LDERANAQHAPT

-552 GVTRARERLHVSWSR
+552 GVTRAREHLHVSWALSR
-567 GRAPGGGAHP
+567 SPGG
-577 PPPRGRG
+577 
-584 AGGGGARGRAPARRP
+584 RP
-599 GRAAPRPPR
+599 N
-608 GGGDR
+608 
-613 GAGPRPP
+613 
-620 YPGAGARRRGGGPHR
+620 R

-645 SGSQAG
+645 PGSATAVG
-651 RAAAAGGGAAGG
+651 RTGGGGPGG
-663 VERGVSGR
+663 VERGFTSS
-671 ATAVSAAPAPR
+671 TAADVVPR
-682 RRQRGPARCR
+682 RTQRTPARCR

-718 GVYERLHDWRS
+718 GLYERLREWRGT
-729 EQARRSGQPA
+729 QARLSGQPD
-739 FCVFTDKTLMAIA
+739 FCVFTDRTLIAIA
-752 ETVPEDPPGLAR
+752 ETEPSTPAELSR
-764 IPGVGKRK
+764 IPGVLKRK

-785 GGDGVQDKDQD
+785 GQDPGAEEVGD

>member
-1 MTAATHSPLFP
+1 MTPAASVRLQGPPCGQLTQPSPATWQHGGVTPATHSTLFP
-12 RVPDSADAVL
+12 QGTGSSPYPATPSGADAVL

-56 RIAYGVRAGI
+56 RIAYGVHAGI
-66 LQPSSVLA
+66 LQPSTVLA

-94 TGVQAR
+94 HGVQAR

-120 PLPRLIDRKIQ
+120 SMPRLVDRKIQ
-131 LVADAAAACR
+131 LVADASAACR

-164 VPADYPPAVAKA
+164 VPADYPLAIVKA
-176 AREAPRDPAEIAQLY
+176 GREAPRDPAEIAQLY
-191 AAYEDLKRERGV
+191 SAYEALKRDRAV

-218 DRQDIAEQVRAQYQ
+218 DRHDIAEQVRSQYQ

-254 GDRESLCVVGDASQT
+254 GERDNLCVVGDASQT

-277 PDHLLDFRTKH
+277 PDHLLDFRTRH

-304 QVVRLANGLLAQAH
+304 QVVHLANGLLAQAR
-318 GRAADHRLELV
+318 GRAADHRLELI
-329 SQRGPGP
+329 SQRDAGPE
-336 DPVFTEYTDEPAEA
+336 PVYSEYGDEPAEA

-356 IGELIGAG
+356 IRDLIDAG
-364 VRPSEIA
+364 VPASEIA
-371 VLFRTNSQSEIYEQA
+371 ILFRTNSQSETFEQA

-398 AERFFDRPEVRKAG
+398 AERFFERPEVRKAG
-412 SALRAA
+412 MALRGA

-438 RAVLSGEGWTAQPP
+438 RAVLSGEGWTSEPP

-468 VNLAQD
+468 VALAHG
-474 FAAAKPDA
+474 FAAARTGA
-482 TLAGLVAE
+482 TLSDFVAE
-490 LDERAGAQHAPT
+490 LDERANAQHAPT

-526 VAEGMM
+526 VAEGMV

-538 TDEQIEEERRLLYV
+538 TAEQIEEERRLLYV
-552 GVTRARERLHVSWSR
+552 GVTRARERLHVSWALARS
-567 GRAPGGGAHP
+567 PGG
-577 PPPRGRG
+577 
-584 AGGGGARGRAPARRP
+584 RP
-599 GRAAPRPPR
+599 S
-608 GGGDR
+608 
-613 GAGPRPP
+613 
-620 YPGAGARRRGGGPHR
+620 R

-645 SGSQAG
+645 PGSTAAAVRSAATASGGIERG
-651 RAAAAGGGAAGG
+651 RASGGPTAL
-663 VERGVSGR
+663 RR
-671 ATAVSAAPAPR
+671 A
-682 RRQRGPARCR
+682 QRTPARCR

-718 GVYERLHDWRS
+718 GLYERLRTWRQD
-729 EQARRSGQPA
+729 QAVRSGQPA
-739 FCVFTDKTLMAIA
+739 FCVFTDKTLIAIA
-752 ETVPEDPPGLAR
+752 EAAPEDDAELAR
-764 IPGVGKRK
+764 IPGVGVRK
-772 LDRYGADVLAICA
+772 LNRYGADVLAICA
-785 GGDGVQDKDQD
+785 GREVAGDDGDG